1 MPTALRHFTE
11 YPPLSLYI
19 HFPWCVRKCPYCDFN
34 SHAVKE
40 EIPESQYIDAL
51 IADLEQHAPDIW
63 SRSVDSVFIGG
74 GTPSLISSEGID
86 RLMGQVRALT
96 KLEPRA
102 EITMEA
108 NPGTFE
114 QQRFQ
119 EYRDNSINR
128 LSIGIQSFNDAH
140 LKTLGRIHGASE
152 AIAACETALKAGFD
166 NYNIDLMH
174 GLPGQT
180 VDEAKADVVQAVKLN
195 PAHLS
200 YYQLT
205 LEPNTLFAANPPR
218 LPDEPTLEEIQ
229 DQGKAQ
235 IAEAG
240 FEQYEVS
247 AYARNDRRC
256 QHNLNYWL
264 FGDYLGIGAG
274 AHSKLSF
281 PAHNSIVRHSKA
293 RHPADYLKTAT
304 SPDRIRGET
313 LVSEADARLE
323 FMMNALRLNNGFGV
337 QEFEG
342 RTGETIASVRRL
354 IDQAQQDGLIER
366 DLQQIKTTDLG
377 ARHLDTLLQRFMP
390 DNQDSESKTGLT
402 GTVIPIVGL

>member
-1 MPTALRHFTE
+1 MRHFTE
-11 YPPLSLYI
+11 YPPLTLYI
-19 HFPWCVRKCPYCDFN
+19 HFPWCVKKCPYCDFN
-34 SHAVKE
+34 SHAVKDD
-40 EIPESQYIDAL
+40 IPESQYIDSL

-63 SRSVDSVFIGG
+63 SRSVESVFIGG

-102 EITMEA
+102 EITLEA
-108 NPGTFE
+108 NPGTVE
-114 QQRFQ
+114 QQRFS
-119 EYRDNSINR
+119 EYRVNINR
-128 LSIGIQSFNDAH
+128 LSIGIQSFNDKH
-140 LKTLGRIHGASE
+140 LHSLGRIHGAEE
-152 AIAACETALKAGFD
+152 AIAACETAITAGFD
-166 NYNIDLMH
+166 NFNIDLMH
-174 GLPGQT
+174 GLPNQT
-180 VDEAKADVVQAVKLN
+180 VDEAIDDVAQAISLK

-205 LEPNTLFAANPPR
+205 LEPNTLFAANPPT
-218 LPDEPTLEEIQ
+218 LPDEQTLDKIQ
-229 DQGKAQ
+229 ELGKAR
-235 IAEAG
+235 IFDAG
-240 FEQYEVS
+240 FKQYEVS
-247 AYARNDRRC
+247 AYARDDQRC

-293 RHPADYLKTAT
+293 RHPADYIKTAST
-304 SPDRIRGET
+304 PDRIRGEIQ
-313 LVSEADARLE
+313 VSEIEARLE
-323 FMMNALRLNNGFGV
+323 FMMNALRLNGGFSV

-342 RTGETIASVRRL
+342 RTGESIASVRRL
-354 IDQAQQDGLIER
+354 VDQAQQDGLIER

-390 DNQDSESKTGLT
+390 EVLSENTKPGLT
-402 GTVIPIVGL
+402 DTVIPIIGL

>member
-1 MPTALRHFTE
+1 ME
-11 YPPLSLYI
+11 
-19 HFPWCVRKCPYCDFN
+19 
-34 SHAVKE
+34 
-40 EIPESQYIDAL
+40 
-51 IADLEQHAPDIW
+51 
-63 SRSVDSVFIGG
+63 SVFIGG

-114 QQRFQ
+114 QQRFK

-128 LSIGIQSFNDAH
+128 LSIGVQSFNDTH
-140 LKTLGRIHGASE
+140 LKTLGRIHGAAE
-152 AIAACETALKAGFD
+152 AVNACETAITAGFD
-166 NYNIDLMH
+166 NFNIDLMH

-180 VDEAKADVVQAVKLN
+180 VDEAVADVAQAIELR
-195 PAHLS
+195 PTHLS

-218 LPDEPTLEEIQ
+218 LPDDQTLEKIQ
-229 DQGKAQ
+229 DYGKTQ
-235 IAEAG
+235 IFEAG
-240 FEQYEVS
+240 FKQYEVS
-247 AYARNDRRC
+247 AYARNEKRC

-293 RHPADYLKTAT
+293 RHPTDYINTAST
-304 SPDRIRGET
+304 PARVRGET
-313 LVSEADARLE
+313 QVSEVDARLE
-323 FMMNALRLNNGFGV
+323 FMMNALRLNDGFTV

-342 RTGETIASVRRL
+342 RTGEAIASMRQL
-354 IDQAQQDGLIER
+354 LDQAQQDGLLER

-377 ARHLDTLLQRFMP
+377 ARYLDTLLQRFMP
-390 DNQDSESKTGLT
+390 DEQDKYKKAGLT
-402 GTVIPIVGL
+402 DTVIPIVGL